1 MSYLIDGSNLLG
13 RSGVDREG
21 LEAKRSLLRSIGAFA
36 RAKNTKATCYFD
48 GPQPEG
54 FAWSLGSVTAVFSGS
69 RPADDLIVERVQ
81 NADRGG
87 WKIVTSDRG
96 LAARVAGRRVTV
108 IDCREFRSDLEAL
121 SQSPAPQSEE
131 DWENYFSDEK
141 NRNLL

>member
-21 LEAKRSLLRSIGAFA
+21 IEAKRSLLRSIGAFV
-36 RAKNTKATCYFD
+36 REKKTKATCYFD

-54 FAWSLGSVTAVFSGS
+54 FAWSLGSVTAVFSNS

-81 NADRGG
+81 NSDRGG
-87 WKIVTSDRG
+87 WKVVTSDRG
-96 LAARVAGRRVTV
+96 LAIRVAGRRVAV
-108 IDCREFRSDLEAL
+108 IDCREFRRDLEAV
-121 SQSPAPQSEE
+121 SQPPEPQTEE
-131 DWENYFSDEK
+131 DWANYFSDEK